1 MGPLP
6 ETVRPLCQTVKAW
19 ETWTVE
25 AGVTGSRRAALLAMV
40 TNPLVPSADV
50 ARRLL
55 EEMLEANR
63 AYLPQFFRGNC
74 SVTPAGG

>member
-1 MGPLP
+1 
-6 ETVRPLCQTVKAW
+6 VKAW